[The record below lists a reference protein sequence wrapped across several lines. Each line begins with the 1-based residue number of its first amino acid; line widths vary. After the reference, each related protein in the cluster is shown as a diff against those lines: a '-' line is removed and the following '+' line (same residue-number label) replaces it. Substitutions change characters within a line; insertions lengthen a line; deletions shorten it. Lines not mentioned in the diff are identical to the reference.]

1 MMFSHTVGPSPRIH
15 AGSEWRGG
23 ARRLGLSVEAEGWP
37 SAGTGARRS
46 ANRSICLGCLANFV
60 LSHMNTKRLTMANQE
75 PAPPY
80 TPGFGRRPPV
90 VAGRD
95 ALVDDVARVMGAGPQ
110 HPRFC
115 RALLGSRGTGKTV
128 LLDVIGEAA
137 SRELGWAVLHVQA
150 LPEESL
156 VAVLLERIPEAVRP
170 WGRFG
175 RGSKDLPAELKV
187 GTGNAATVFEDA
199 LGRVG
204 SFAEGHGTGLLITVD
219 EAQMAPQEDLSAV
232 ARALQTVVARR
243 LQPVAVIF
251 GGLDTFRERLAG
263 AGTYAG
269 RLPVEELGNLEPSAA
284 RLALVEPAARRH
296 VAWEDDA
303 LSLLVR
309 RSGGHPY
316 YVQLFGWHA
325 WEAAQGEATITLAHA
340 KAGLKS
346 ARAELAGQYEVT
358 WGRLRPQERDYLAAV
373 VSLAGTGGAAVEE
386 VAKALGKEPKQLAV
400 ARDRLVHM
408 HGLLE
413 VPERAQVRFVD
424 AEMAEWVAEHPDSTS
439 TTAAVQRGPG
449 SRARQAR
456 DHPGRSP
463 SQDTQLSGR
472 RRPSADRP
480 RGPGR

>member
-1 MMFSHTVGPSPRIH
+1 M
-15 AGSEWRGG
+15 
-23 ARRLGLSVEAEGWP
+23 
-37 SAGTGARRS
+37 
-46 ANRSICLGCLANFV
+46 ANRV
-60 LSHMNTKRLTMANQE
+60 LD
-75 PAPPY
+75 PPY

-95 ALVDDVARVMGAGPQ
+95 GLVDDVAWVLGAGAE

-128 LLDVIGEAA
+128 LLDVIGEVA
-137 SRELGWAVLHVQA
+137 SEELGWAVLHVQA
-150 LPEESL
+150 LQEESL
-156 VAVLLERIPEAVRP
+156 VAVLLQRIPEAVRP
-170 WGRFG
+170 WGRLG
-175 RGSKDLPAELKV
+175 RGPEELQAQLDVVV
-187 GTGNAATVFEDA
+187 GSARAIGERGHNVGAGSAAAAFEDA
-199 LGRVG
+199 LGHVG
-204 SFAEGHGTGLLITVD
+204 SFAARHGTGLLVTID

-251 GGLDTFRERLAG
+251 GGLPNFRERLAG
-263 AGTYAG
+263 AGTYAS
-269 RLPVEELGNLEPSAA
+269 RLPVDELGNLEPSAA

-296 VAWEDDA
+296 VAWEDEA

-309 RSGGHPY
+309 RSAGHPY
-316 YVQLFGWHA
+316 YVQLFGWQA

-373 VSLAGTGGAAVEE
+373 ASLAGTGGAGVEE
-386 VAKALGKEPKQLAV
+386 VAKVLSKEPKQLAV

-424 AEMAEWVAEHPDSTS
+424 AEMAEWVAQRADARA
-439 TTAAVQRGPG
+439 TTTAVQRGP
-449 SRARQAR
+449 ARTASQGR
-456 DHPGRSP
+456 DRPSSSP
-463 SQDTQLSGR
+463 SEDAQLSGR
-472 RRPSADRP
+472 RRPGAERP
-480 RGPGR
+480 RGSGR

>member
-1 MMFSHTVGPSPRIH
+1 
-15 AGSEWRGG
+15 
-23 ARRLGLSVEAEGWP
+23 
-37 SAGTGARRS
+37 
-46 ANRSICLGCLANFV
+46 
-60 LSHMNTKRLTMANQE
+60 MANQL

-95 ALVDDVARVMGAGPQ
+95 ALQDDVERVLKVGPE

-115 RALLGSRGTGKTV
+115 RAILGRRGTGKTV
-128 LLDVIGEAA
+128 LLDVIGEVA
-137 SRELGWAVLHVQA
+137 SKKLGWAVLHVQA
-150 LPEESL
+150 LQEESL
-156 VAVLLERIPEAVRP
+156 VAVLLQRIPEAVRP
-170 WGRFG
+170 WGRFV
-175 RGSKDLPAELKV
+175 RGSKDLRAQLNTGV
-187 GTGNAATVFEDA
+187 GLGVASGRRTVDRGHNAGTGNAAAAFEDA

-204 SFAEGHGTGLLITVD
+204 SFAAGHGTGLLVTVD
-219 EAQMAPQEDLSAV
+219 EAQVAPQEDVSAV

-243 LQPVAVIF
+243 LQPVAVVF
-251 GGLDTFRERLAG
+251 GGLETFRDRLAG
-263 AGTYAG
+263 AGAYAS
-269 RLPVEELGNLEPSAA
+269 RLPVEELANLEPSAA

-303 LSLLVR
+303 LGLLVR

-340 KAGLKS
+340 KAGLRS

-373 VSLAGTGGAAVEE
+373 ASLAGPGGSGVEG
-386 VAKALGKEPKQLAV
+386 VAKMLGKEPKQLAV

-413 VPERAQVRFVD
+413 VPEPAQVRFVD
-424 AEMAEWVAEHPDSTS
+424 AEMAAWVAERPDGTPS
-439 TTAAVQRGPG
+439 TTAVQRGP
-449 SRARQAR
+449 AR
-456 DHPGRSP
+456 
-463 SQDTQLSGR
+463 SG
-472 RRPSADRP
+472 
-480 RGPGR
+480 GPIS

>member
-1 MMFSHTVGPSPRIH
+1 
-15 AGSEWRGG
+15 
-23 ARRLGLSVEAEGWP
+23 
-37 SAGTGARRS
+37 
-46 ANRSICLGCLANFV
+46 
-60 LSHMNTKRLTMANQE
+60 
-75 PAPPY
+75 
-80 TPGFGRRPPV
+80 

-95 ALVDDVARVMGAGPQ
+95 ALVDDVARVLEAGPE

-115 RALLGSRGTGKTV
+115 RAVLGSRGTGKTV
-128 LLDVIGEAA
+128 LLDVFGEVA
-137 SRELGWAVLHVQA
+137 SKELGWAVLHVQA

-156 VAVLLERIPEAVRP
+156 VAVLLQRIPAAVRP

-175 RGSKDLPAELKV
+175 RSPKEPQEGANVSTGS
-187 GTGNAATVFEDA
+187 AAAAFEDA
-199 LGRVG
+199 LGWVG
-204 SFAEGHGTGLLITVD
+204 SFAAAHGTGLLITVD
-219 EAQMAPQEDLSAV
+219 EAQAASQDDLSAV

-251 GGLDTFRERLAG
+251 GGLSTFRERLAG

-296 VAWEDDA
+296 VAWEDDG

-340 KAGLKS
+340 KAGLKA
-346 ARAELAGQYEVT
+346 ARAELAGQYEAT
-358 WGRLRPQERDYLAAV
+358 WGRLRPQERYYLAAV
-373 VSLAGTGGAAVEE
+373 ASLAGPGGAGVEE
-386 VAKALGKEPKQLAV
+386 VAKVLGKEPKQLAV

-413 VPERAQVRFVD
+413 VPNRAQVRFVD
-424 AEMAEWVAEHPDSTS
+424 AEMAEWVSDRPDVPS
-439 TTAAVQRGPG
+439 TAAPAERGPAPGDYKGRDRAG
-449 SRARQAR
+449 S
-456 DHPGRSP
+456 PT
-463 SQDTQLSGR
+463 SQESQLSGR
-472 RRPSADRP
+472 RRPSAERP

>member
-1 MMFSHTVGPSPRIH
+1 
-15 AGSEWRGG
+15 
-23 ARRLGLSVEAEGWP
+23 
-37 SAGTGARRS
+37 
-46 ANRSICLGCLANFV
+46 
-60 LSHMNTKRLTMANQE
+60 MANPV

-95 ALVDDVARVMGAGPQ
+95 ALVDDVERVLDVGPE

-128 LLDVIGEAA
+128 LLDVIGELAA
-137 SRELGWAVLHVQA
+137 KNLGWPVLHVQA
-150 LPEESL
+150 LQEESL
-156 VAVLLERIPEAVRP
+156 VAVLLQRIPEAVRP
-170 WGRFG
+170 WARFG
-175 RGSKDLPAELKV
+175 RGSQDLQAQLNVGAASARATVERGHYS
-187 GTGNAATVFEDA
+187 GTGNAAAAFEDA

-204 SFAEGHGTGLLITVD
+204 SFAAVHGTGLLVTVD
-219 EAQMAPQEDLSAV
+219 EAQMAPPEDLSAV

-243 LQPVAVIF
+243 LQPVAVVF
-251 GGLDTFRERLAG
+251 GGLETFRDRLAA

-296 VAWEDDA
+296 VAWEDEA
-303 LSLLVR
+303 LGLLVR

-340 KAGLKS
+340 KAGLRL
-346 ARAELAGQYEVT
+346 ARAELAGQYEAT
-358 WGRLRPQERDYLAAV
+358 WGNLRPQERDYLAAV
-373 VSLAGTGGAAVEE
+373 ASLAGTDGAGVEE
-386 VAKALGKEPKQLAV
+386 VATVLGRAPKQLAV
-400 ARDRLVHM
+400 ARDRLLHK

-424 AEMAEWVAEHPDSTS
+424 GEMAAWVAERPDGTS
-439 TTAAVQRGPG
+439 ITTTVHRG
-449 SRARQAR
+449 QAR
-456 DHPGRSP
+456 SAGKGRGRPASSP
-463 SQDTQLSGR
+463 PQDVELSGR
-472 RRPSADRP
+472 RRPSAERP